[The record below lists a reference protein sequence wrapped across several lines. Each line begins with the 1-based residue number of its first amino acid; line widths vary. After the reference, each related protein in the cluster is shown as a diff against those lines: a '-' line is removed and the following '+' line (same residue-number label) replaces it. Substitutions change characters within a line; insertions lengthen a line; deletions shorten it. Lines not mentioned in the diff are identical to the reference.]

1 MPAVMEERTN
11 AILIA
16 AAAIVAPRLQK
27 LGKPT
32 LVNELIDDAE
42 KSSKPSLPF
51 VLISGL
57 HTIGYPVLE
66 IFVCIFHYHIPPLRT
81 MVMRTP

>member
-32 LVNELIDDAE
+32 LVNQLIDAE

-57 HTIGYPVLE
+57 PAIGYPVLE
-66 IFVCIFHYHIPPLRT
+66 IFVCIFHYHTVPLRT
-81 MVMRTP
+81 GVTRTS